1 MPQTF
6 GAPLGSR
13 RIGAGGRCVPPFD
26 VGELARE
33 VAEGGAVAVGRDVA
47 LSLLGER
54 GHVSHGVGEI
64 ERRAVDLGYAQAL
77 QWRDFTL
84 EDGSASA
91 CEQRDMG
98 DALLCLLFDYLSEE
112 GHVPAV
118 VGADGDGGGV
128 LLRCGLGD
136 LVGRLVEADVDGLGV
151 LVAEDAGDSGGGDIV
166 AVTDRRGYNETGRAS
181 HRRQY
186 NGRMLRA

>member
-1 MPQTF
+1 M
-6 GAPLGSR
+6 
-13 RIGAGGRCVPPFD
+13 
-26 VGELARE
+26 
-33 VAEGGAVAVGRDVA
+33 AVGRGVA

-54 GHVSHGVGEI
+54 GHVPHGVGEI

-77 QWRDFTL
+77 QRRDLPL

-91 CEQRDMG
+91 CEQRDVG
-98 DALLCLLFDYLSEE
+98 DALLGLLFDDLSEE
-112 GHVPAV
+112 GHVAAV
-118 VGADGDGGGV
+118 VGADGDGGGI
-128 LLRCGLGD
+128 LLRCGLGN

-186 NGRMLRA
+186 NGRMLWA